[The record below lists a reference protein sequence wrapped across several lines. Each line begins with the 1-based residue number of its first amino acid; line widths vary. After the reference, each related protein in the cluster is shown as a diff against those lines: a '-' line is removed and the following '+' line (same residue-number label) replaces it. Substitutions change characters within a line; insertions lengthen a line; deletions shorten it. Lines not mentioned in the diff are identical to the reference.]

1 MAGAQ
6 ADLWPSLWG
15 VHAERALLRC
25 SSLVCGTCQP
35 GLSLPGSP
43 RDWKGAA
50 VRGHR
55 GHRAGLH
62 P

>member
-1 MAGAQ
+1 MAEAQ

-15 VHAERALLRC
+15 VHVEWALLRC
-25 SSLVCGTCQP
+25 SPLVCGTCQP
-35 GLSLPGSP
+35 GLGIPASP

-50 VRGHR
+50 VWGRW
-55 GHRAGLH
+55 GHRAGLQ

>member
-1 MAGAQ
+1 MTGAQ

-15 VHAERALLRC
+15 VHAEWALLRC
-25 SSLVCGTCQP
+25 NPLVCGTCKP

-50 VRGHR
+50 VQ
-55 GHRAGLH
+55 
-62 P
+62 